1 MMISCSIDN
10 VLSMFDL
17 NNNQSANNKLNE
29 EDIIDGAYS
38 SIQPMIDCG
47 FINTEMIWAQTSINT
62 VEFIR
67 ILDA

>member
-17 NNNQSANNKLNE
+17 NNNQSTSNKLNE

-47 FINTEMIWAQTSINT
+47 FINTEMIWA
-62 VEFIR
+62 
-67 ILDA
+67 